1 MSTPGSSPA
10 GSSIAGSSVVI
21 TGAASGIGRSTAL
34 HLGTLG
40 ARVVVADIEEGPA
53 QEVADLI
60 AQGGSE
66 AVAVVCDVTSEES
79 VEALIAAAVERFGG
93 LDRAVNNAGVAH
105 HPVDLHE
112 LAVSE
117 WDRVINT
124 DLRGTFLCMR
134 AELRVMVEAGHGT
147 IVNMASNA
155 GLKNAASM
163 AGYTAAKH
171 GVIGLTKNAALQY
184 ARRNIRV
191 NAICPGTIATPGI
204 TSYPPE
210 IQKEWGDLIPMGR
223 LGTPEEVAAAIT
235 FLLSD
240 ETAFITGA
248 SLLIDGGLMYA

>member
-1 MSTPGSSPA
+1 MSSTGSSA
-10 GSSIAGSSVVI
+10 ARSSIAGSSIVI
-21 TGAASGIGRSTAL
+21 TGAGSGIGRSTAL
-34 HLGTLG
+34 HLGGLG
-40 ARVVVADIEEGPA
+40 ARVVVSDIDLGSAEG
-53 QEVADLI
+53 VAELI
-60 AQGGSE
+60 VQGGGE
-66 AVAVVCDVTSEES
+66 AAAVVCDVTSEES
-79 VEALIAAAVERFGG
+79 VDALIAAAVEKFGG
-93 LDRAVNNAGVAH
+93 VDRAVNNAGVAH

-117 WDRVINT
+117 WDRVIDT

-155 GLKNAASM
+155 GVKNAPSM

-191 NAICPGTIATPGI
+191 NAICPGTIATPGM
-204 TSYPPE
+204 TAYPAE